1 MVIISD
7 TSPIANLIVI
17 GQLDFLRDLFSEII
31 IPEAVNQE
39 ILFLKQSGK
48 DIQAYENADW
58 LKIKNPQDE
67 AKVESLRKDLDA
79 GEAEAIV
86 LALELE
92 CDLLLIDERLGNK
105 IAAEY
110 GLHTVGLLGVL
121 IRAKQKNIISEIKPL
136 MIDLKEKAGFW
147 IGQKLFDQ
155 ILRDEGEI

>member
-58 LKIKNPQDE
+58 LKIKNPKDE

-121 IRAKQKNIISEIKPL
+121 IRAKQKNIIAEIKPL